1 MVFCENVIR
10 SKKRMFLVEFVAF
23 MCCSRSRNFVEN
35 PKGPRNTA
43 KLLAPSSVIF
53 ALLLL
58 NDCEEIKY
66 SKVFHSKLNDA
77 FRVSRLC

>member
-23 MCCSRSRNFVEN
+23 MSRSRNLAEN
-35 PKGPRNTA
+35 QKGLRNTA